1 MDDIGETKVSNGIF
15 GVLTESKSKAV
26 VFPPGVDTLEAFN
39 RDVRFFSKLLGVRMN
54 ASGFGVVTFGDFEG
68 DEGVFAGVFL
78 AADFGVFAGVFL
90 AADLLGVLAGVF
102 FSADFGVLAGDFLA
116 ADLGVLAG
124 DFFEADLGVL
134 AGDILAADL
143 GVLAGNKVWSLTK
156 FYSVDFSQSRIGV
169 KKCAFN
175 NRTIKVCVSCW

>member
-1 MDDIGETKVSNGIF
+1 MIPGEAGVLDDIGETKVSNGIF

-39 RDVRFFSKLLGVRMN
+39 RDFRFFSKLLGVRMN

-90 AADLLGVLAGVF
+90 AADLLGVLAGDL

-124 DFFEADLGVL
+124 DFLAVDWGVF
-134 AGDILAADL
+134 AGDFLAADL
-143 GVLAGNKVWSLTK
+143 GVLAGNKVWSQSQ
-156 FYSVDFSQSRIGV
+156 FYSVDFWQSQIGA
-169 KKCAFN
+169 KNLSF
-175 NRTIKVCVSCW
+175 

>member
-39 RDVRFFSKLLGVRMN
+39 RDFRFFSKLLGVRMN
-54 ASGFGVVTFGDFEG
+54 ASGLGVVTFGDFEG

-78 AADFGVFAGVFL
+78 AADFGVFAGVFF
-90 AADLLGVLAGVF
+90 ATDLGVLAGDF
-102 FSADFGVLAGDFLA
+102 FAADFGVLTGDFLA

-124 DFFEADLGVL
+124 DQ
-134 AGDILAADL
+134 
-143 GVLAGNKVWSLTK
+143 VWSLTK
-156 FYSVDFSQSRIGV
+156 FYSVDS
-169 KKCAFN
+169 
-175 NRTIKVCVSCW
+175 TIKDRCKKVRFQRTHN